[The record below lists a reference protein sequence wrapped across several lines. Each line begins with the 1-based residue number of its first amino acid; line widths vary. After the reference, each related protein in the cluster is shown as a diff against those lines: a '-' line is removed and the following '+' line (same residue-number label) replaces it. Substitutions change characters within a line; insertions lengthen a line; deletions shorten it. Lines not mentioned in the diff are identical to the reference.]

1 MSDEWRTIYSL
12 KSFQSVIME
21 HEQYIAAKPEQMPRA
36 TYWPFVLAVSLLFLG
51 WGLLTTWIIAV
62 AGGIG
67 IMVAITGWIKDLLY
81 ERRNDEREPQ
91 KLSD

>member
-1 MSDEWRTIYSL
+1 
-12 KSFQSVIME
+12 ME
-21 HEQYIAAKPEQMPRA
+21 AEQYVTAKPEQMPPP

-51 WGLLTTWIIAV
+51 WGLLTTWVIAV

-67 IMVAITGWIKDLLY
+67 IIVAITGWIKDLLY
-81 ERRNDEREPQ
+81 ERTNDEREPQ

>member
-1 MSDEWRTIYSL
+1 
-12 KSFQSVIME
+12 ME
-21 HEQYIAAKPEQMPRA
+21 TEQYVTAKPELMPRP

-51 WGLLTTWIIAV
+51 WGLLTTGVITL

-67 IMVAITGWIKDLLY
+67 IIVAITGWIKDLLY
-81 ERRNDEREPQ
+81 EQRRNDEREPQ